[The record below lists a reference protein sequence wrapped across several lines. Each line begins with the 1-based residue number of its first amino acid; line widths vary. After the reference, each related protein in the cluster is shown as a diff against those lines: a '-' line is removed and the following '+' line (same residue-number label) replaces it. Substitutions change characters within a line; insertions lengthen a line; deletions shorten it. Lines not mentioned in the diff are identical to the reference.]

1 VVKPWEIVPLARLR
15 VNAEKRLCRL
25 LSASGGPVT
34 RSCQTAEFGKGVAER
49 KMVAR
54 TPSHPKRCVPD
65 PLVKAEIFRRQRP
78 RLFPLWNLPHQTDYT
93 NHSIGFPQTRLLF
106 KIRLKSRQGGRTTV
120 TLLDEPKGWRKLQAM
135 AQRENDPQKLAS
147 IIDQMNQLLDEHER
161 MAADRSSSAGM
172 SRNRVSDNPIKLDVE
187 LWQFEA

>member
-1 VVKPWEIVPLARLR
+1 
-15 VNAEKRLCRL
+15 
-25 LSASGGPVT
+25 
-34 RSCQTAEFGKGVAER
+34 
-49 KMVAR
+49 M
-54 TPSHPKRCVPD
+54 
-65 PLVKAEIFRRQRP
+65 
-78 RLFPLWNLPHQTDYT
+78 
-93 NHSIGFPQTRLLF
+93 
-106 KIRLKSRQGGRTTV
+106 